1 MTISETLRIPQY
13 SRRHLTRSMRI
24 RRYILP
30 GLLIVGLVVGVVAA
44 TPDLALAQDRAAPRL
59 FRGPDPDTGV
69 ARLVEATAPRNL
81 GDGKLPPREKVNG
94 GTVTIITAPVG
105 GAFAAMG
112 SDMVRVLD
120 DGDNLRVLPI
130 IGKGSVQNLVDIMLL
145 RNVDMGFVVSDAL
158 EFVKKEYD
166 VPNIDQ
172 RVSYIVKLFNNDL
185 HIVARKNI
193 KTIYDLAGKKIM
205 SERNLGYFSVRTIF
219 DRLNIAADVD
229 FKTDDAGGL
238 QKFLNGDAD
247 AWIVSAGKV
256 APIIRNIKN
265 DEGKLHFVSV
275 PYEKSLADI
284 YLPSALTAA
293 EYPNL
298 VAPGEEVD
306 TVAASTLLM
315 VYNWP
320 PGTERYNRVTKFVDA
335 LFSKI
340 EQFREP
346 SRHPKWRDTQLSA
359 TVAGWRRFKAAD
371 DWLARHGAV
380 PLAASSDERQSFE
393 RFLSETSVAANGNID
408 REQLYRQFLEW
419 RRAHPLGR

>member
-1 MTISETLRIPQY
+1 MWFSDCAGFLPRHLKKTTDLNLPSTGLAMTISETLRIPQY
-13 SRRHLTRSMRI
+13 SRPHLTRSMHI

-30 GLLIVGLVVGVVAA
+30 GLLIVGVVAA
-44 TPDLALAQDRAAPRL
+44 TPDLALAQDRVAP
-59 FRGPDPDTGV
+59 
-69 ARLVEATAPRNL
+69 TAPRNL

-130 IGKGSVQNLVDIMLL
+130 IGKGSVQNLVDIMML

-158 EFVKKEYD
+158 AFVKKEYD
-166 VPNIDQ
+166 VTNIDQ

-256 APIIRNIKN
+256 APIIRSIKN

-275 PYEKSLADI
+275 PYEKSLADL
-284 YLPSALTAA
+284 YLPSTLSAA

-298 VAPGEEVD
+298 VAAGADVD

-320 PGTERYNRVTKFVDA
+320 PGSERYNRVAKFVDA
-335 LFSKI
+335 LFTKI
-340 EQFREP
+340 
-346 SRHPKWRDTQLSA
+346 
-359 TVAGWRRFKAAD
+359 
-371 DWLARHGAV
+371 
-380 PLAASSDERQSFE
+380 
-393 RFLSETSVAANGNID
+393 
-408 REQLYRQFLEW
+408 
-419 RRAHPLGR
+419 

>member
-1 MTISETLRIPQY
+1 
-13 SRRHLTRSMRI
+13 MRV
-24 RRYILP
+24 RRYVLP
-30 GLLIVGLVVGVVAA
+30 GLLLLGLVAA
-44 TPDLALAQDRAAPRL
+44 TPDLAAAQDQGAMQL
-59 FRGPDPDTGV
+59 FRNRDPDTGGV
-69 ARLVEATAPRNL
+69 RLIEAVAPRQSV
-81 GDGKLPPREKVNG
+81 DGKLPPREKVNA
-94 GTVTIITAPVG
+94 GTVTILTAPVG

-166 VPNIDQ
+166 VTNIDQ

-185 HIVARKNI
+185 HIVARKDI
-193 KTIYDLAGKKIM
+193 KTIYDLAGKKVM

-229 FKTDDAGGL
+229 SRTDDAAGL
-238 QKFLNGDAD
+238 QKLLNGEAD

-256 APIIRNIKN
+256 APIVRSIKN
-265 DEGKLHFVSV
+265 DEGRLHFVSV
-275 PYEKSLADI
+275 PYETSLHGL
-284 YLPSALTAA
+284 YLPSTLSAA

-298 VAPGEEVD
+298 VAAGADVD

-320 PGTERYNRVTKFVDA
+320 PGSERYNRVAKFVDA
-335 LFSKI
+335 LFTKI

-346 SRHPKWRDTQLSA
+346 SRHPKWRDTSLAAS
-359 TVAGWRRFKAAD
+359 VAGWQRFKAAD
-371 DWLARHGAV
+371 DWLAHHGDV
-380 PLAASSDERQSFE
+380 SLAASSEARQKFE
-393 RFLSETSVAANGNID
+393 KLLREDPVAANGNID
-408 REQLYRQFLEW
+408 KEKLFRQFLQW
-419 RRAHPLGR
+419 QRAQPPGR